1 VTHTF
6 PDIFFNPHDEKIL
19 LQKAQMIR
27 RFSYCV
33 RQKAWMKSI
42 FLTVGIVFI
51 FATAGWNLY
60 QALLWGAPL
69 NISYTSTESL
79 APTLVADST
88 GTLHV
93 IWAEDS
99 QLNGRSGNSLIY
111 TSLSQGLWSNPIDIV
126 YTIGEISG
134 SPSMDVDE
142 QDILHLVWL
151 GGYNDRLVYSQVA
164 AVNAGSAKNWSSPT
178 IISPI
183 TNLVGQ
189 PDLTVGKDGTLHVLY
204 PVLAGDLSGVYY
216 ISSLD
221 NGISW
226 TSPNYAYLN
235 DSTTKMVTNS
245 RMAVDV
251 NGGIHAVWTETNYPE
266 TFPPI
271 GIRYSHSF
279 DGGSTWS
286 RPRNIDGPYD
296 LADILAIGENEIHVV
311 WSGTLEN
318 RHKFHFF
325 SSDRGDTWS
334 APVITI
340 DTGGYHGRPSLA
352 ADSQNTVHLVQVSN
366 APGTTLESLFHQSFQ
381 NQRWS
386 LPERLVERDASAPFH
401 PIDPN
406 IAVGLG
412 NQVHVAV
419 PVSIQ
424 NRSGGWA
431 YDILYFHAESSAP
444 PIEPEAP
451 VPAASPTAEE
461 GEAETAP
468 PATGSPAAAPTIL
481 SPVSGSEDVQG
492 ESSNPLWIGI
502 VPVVVLIVVVF
513 VFRQS
518 RRIR

>member
-1 VTHTF
+1 
-6 PDIFFNPHDEKIL
+6 
-19 LQKAQMIR
+19 MIR
-27 RFSYCV
+27 LFSNRF
-33 RQKAWMKSI
+33 RQKVRLKAVILVMGI
-42 FLTVGIVFI
+42 LFL
-51 FATAGWNLY
+51 FATTGWNLY
-60 QALLWGAPL
+60 QALLWDAPV
-69 NISYTSTESL
+69 NISFTSTESL
-79 APTLVADST
+79 APTLAADST

-111 TSLSQGLWSNPIDIV
+111 SSLSQGLWSNPIDIV
-126 YTIGEISG
+126 YTSGEISS

-151 GGYNDRLVYSQVA
+151 GGFSDRLVYSQVV

-189 PDLTVGKDGTLHVLY
+189 PDLAVGNDGTLQVIY
-204 PVLAGDLSGVYY
+204 PVLAGELSGIYY

-226 TSPNYAYLN
+226 SSPNYAYLN
-235 DSTTKMVTNS
+235 DVSGRMVTNS
-245 RMAVDV
+245 RMAVDE
-251 NGGIHAVWTETNYPE
+251 NGGIHAVWTETPYPE

-271 GIRYSHSF
+271 GIRYTHSF
-279 DGGSTWS
+279 DGGLTWS

-296 LADILAIGENEIHVV
+296 MADILAIGENEVHVV

-334 APVITI
+334 APVVTI
-340 DTGGYHGRPSLA
+340 DTGGYQGRPGLA

-366 APGTTLESLFHQSFQ
+366 APGTILESLFHQSFQ

-386 LPERLVERDASAPFH
+386 LPERLVERDANAPFH

-406 IAVGLG
+406 ITVGLG
-412 NQVHVAV
+412 NQIHVAV

-444 PIEPEAP
+444 PIEPEAQ
-451 VPAASPTAEE
+451 VPAATPTAE
-461 GEAETAP
+461 GSEAETAP
-468 PATGSPAAAPTIL
+468 AATSSPAAAPTNL
-481 SPVSGSEDVQG
+481 SPVSGSEDMQEVG
-492 ESSNPLWIGI
+492 SNPLWIGI

-513 VFRQS
+513 VFQQS
-518 RRIR
+518 RRKQ